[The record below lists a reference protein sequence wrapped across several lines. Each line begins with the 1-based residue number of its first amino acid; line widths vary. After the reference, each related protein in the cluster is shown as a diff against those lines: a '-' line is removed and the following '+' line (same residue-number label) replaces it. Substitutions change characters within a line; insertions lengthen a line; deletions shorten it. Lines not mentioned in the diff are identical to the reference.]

1 MFKIKKNYRRK
12 RRREN
17 SPVDFTFFGYADVIK
32 YQEKLT
38 ISRERTQITTDY
50 YRLLRARG
58 HKTIGNH
65 LNAV

>member
-38 ISRERTQITTDY
+38 ISCERAQITI
-50 YRLLRARG
+50 ARD
-58 HKTIGNH
+58 ISVY
-65 LNAV
+65 AVIKP